1 MPAQSLWMLFASFM
15 FSIMGVCVKL
25 ASSWYTPSE
34 IVMVRGLIGAIVVAT
49 LIRARGDSFRTSLP
63 WQHLWRGAVGSTALW
78 MWFYSMSKLPLA
90 TAITLNYMS
99 PIWMAAIVFG
109 IGWKRAQQRFE
120 WGVALA
126 IGISFIGVMLL
137 LRPTIHA
144 DQWVGG
150 VLGLVSS
157 VLSALAYLQVRRLG
171 QQGEADQLVVFYFSL
186 TGMVT
191 GLCGMLFD
199 ASISP
204 STMPAHAQARFTPE
218 GILLL
223 LGVGICATIAQVA
236 MTRAYRL
243 GQVLLTANL
252 QYSGIV
258 FASIWGILLWGD
270 LLPAI
275 SWAGIGII
283 LLSGIAATYYNARN
297 TSSARTAKSAGA
309 ADPIA
314 AEA

>member
-1 MPAQSLWMLFASFM
+1 MLFASFM

-25 ASSWYTPSE
+25 ASSWFSTSE
-34 IVMVRGLIGAIVVAT
+34 IVMVRGLIGAVVMAT
-49 LIRARGDSFRTSLP
+49 LIRARGESFRTSLP

-78 MWFYSMSKLPLA
+78 IWFYSMNKLPLA
-90 TAITLNYMS
+90 TAMTLNYMS
-99 PIWMAAIVFG
+99 PIWIAAILFG
-109 IGWKRAQQRFE
+109 LGWKRAQQRFD
-120 WGVALA
+120 WGLALA
-126 IGISFIGVMLL
+126 IGISFVGVILL

-144 DQWVGG
+144 DQWFGG
-150 VLGLVSS
+150 MLALVSS

-171 QQGEADQLVVFYFSL
+171 QLGEADQLVVFYFSL

-191 GLCGMLFD
+191 GLLGMLLD
-199 ASISP
+199 AATSS
-204 STMPAHAQARFTPE
+204 SALAAQAPTRFTAH

-223 LGVGICATIAQVA
+223 VGVGVCATIAQMA

-243 GQVLLTANL
+243 GRVLLTANL
-252 QYSGIV
+252 QYSGII
-258 FASIWGILLWGD
+258 FASLWGILLWGD
-270 LLPAI
+270 LLPAM
-275 SWAGIGII
+275 SWAGIGLI

-297 TSSARTAKSAGA
+297 TSSARTGKSAGE

>member
-1 MPAQSLWMLFASFM
+1 MLFASFM

-34 IVMVRGLIGAIVVAT
+34 IVMVRGLIGAIVIAT
-49 LIRARGDSFRTSLP
+49 LIHARGDSFRTSLP

-78 MWFYSMSKLPLA
+78 MWFYSISKLPLA

-99 PIWMAAIVFG
+99 PIWIAAIIFG
-109 IGWKRAQQRFE
+109 IAWKRAQQRFE
-120 WGVALA
+120 WGLALA
-126 IGISFIGVMLL
+126 IGISFIGVILL

-144 DQWVGG
+144 DQWFGG
-150 VLGLVSS
+150 VLGLASS

-199 ASISP
+199 ASMSP
-204 STMPAHAQARFTPE
+204 STVPAHADARFTAQ

-223 LGVGICATIAQVA
+223 LGVGVCATIAQMA

-243 GQVLLTANL
+243 GHVLLTANL

-258 FASIWGILLWGD
+258 FASLWGILLWGD

-297 TSSARTAKSAGA
+297 TSSARTGKSAGA